1 VVENYGPVQQLA
13 RVVLNPHDGE
23 LHHSSSMCVCML
35 QMMFTIGRGRVIRQ
49 LSIGDVDRARRCIVG
64 IVLKS
69 LMS

>member
-35 QMMFTIGRGRVIRQ
+35 QMMFTIISSKKIEAGSYGSCRSETLTEREGV
-49 LSIGDVDRARRCIVG
+49 S
-64 IVLKS
+64 S
-69 LMS
+69 ESY